1 MDFVKDQ
8 SEREEVGETIL
19 FDRQLVIDYDRR
31 RNSNREALRALQKS
45 SASKAWVSL
54 GDMFIRL
61 PTDTASSMV
70 QEEQGRISDAVDET
84 RKRIK
89 ENAKKLE
96 ELDGLDTANKKNG
109 PHLKAFDLQPLTAQE
124 LYHIS
129 QPPVSKADD

>member
-45 SASKAWVSL
+45 SAPKAWVNL

-84 RKRIK
+84 RERIK

-96 ELDGLDTANKKNG
+96 EMDGLKSATQKNG
-109 PHLKAFDLQPLTAQE
+109 AHLKAFDLKPLSAQE
-124 LYHIS
+124 LYHIAQS
-129 QPPVSKADD
+129 AKDDN